1 VSDDFEAVNKDYE
14 QKSSPKTPNGKRSI
28 NLTKLED
35 SDTEENV
42 PVLEAAVETV
52 PKSPKIVVSPRIVEA
67 KTEAKP
73 ETKRVLKPVLKPVEK
88 KPVENKPVLTKS
100 GASKP
105 VETKQA
111 QTKPVE
117 TKAAQPK
124 TSSKTPVSPTK
135 TDKSEP
141 KLPEIKKVIEAPQF
155 EHPDVND
162 SFDKFAFFSGFNIK
176 NKTIDNW
183 NMLRKVDPKR
193 IPSMMSANLDGDILL
208 AVVLCVKSYYRQSGS
223 VIPSAQTAYNYLYS
237 LAQTDRFDMN
247 LAFLEEE
254 ELDQIHDFVK
264 SMCMPCSLRE
274 TPGSLDMEKLMELYD
289 VE

>member
-1 VSDDFEAVNKDYE
+1 M
-14 QKSSPKTPNGKRSI
+14 
-28 NLTKLED
+28 
-35 SDTEENV
+35 
-42 PVLEAAVETV
+42 
-52 PKSPKIVVSPRIVEA
+52 
-67 KTEAKP
+67 
-73 ETKRVLKPVLKPVEK
+73 KPVEK
-88 KPVENKPVLTKS
+88 KPVGNKPGVTKN

-111 QTKPVE
+111 QTKAVE
-117 TKAAQPK
+117 TKAAQTK
-124 TSSKTPVSPTK
+124 TSSKTPVLPTK
-135 TDKSEP
+135 TVKSEP
-141 KLPEIKKVIEAPQF
+141 QLPEIKKVIEAPQF

-183 NMLRKVDPKR
+183 NMLRKVDPKS

-208 AVVLCVKSYYRQSGS
+208 AVVLCVKSYYHQSGS
-223 VIPSAQTAYNYLYS
+223 IIPSAHTAFNYLHC

-254 ELDQIHDFVK
+254 ELDQIHDFIK
-264 SMCMPCSLRE
+264 SMCMPCSLRK
-274 TPGSLDMEKLMELYD
+274 TPATHDMEKLMELYD